1 MQRDHSP
8 HGGPAAPEQREHDRD
23 RAERQQDQAVGSA
36 APSLTATVMP
46 TAAAKARIETIHGKV
61 RA

>member
-1 MQRDHSP
+1 
-8 HGGPAAPEQREHDRD
+8 
-23 RAERQQDQAVGSA
+23 VGSA